1 MTSGVRQIDM
11 VLLDDLFEM
20 GGGYVLD
27 FSDRTMREFFAQ
39 ELNIDIDDPAYAR
52 NGGSKGKRLRTFLTS
67 VDPPTAVRTL
77 RALWD
82 YRQAKQA
89 RRGANDDVP
98 NAEGRLLELIGRLEG
113 GPAAVQT
120 APPPA
125 FKGPQIA
132 EARKALLAIWN
143 LTPQQRGYAFERFLR
158 DTFQLFG
165 LTPRDSFRLRG
176 EQIDGSF
183 DLAGHTYLLEAKW
196 EAKPTPAADLHIFEG
211 KLGEKAAWSRGLFV
225 SYIGFSEDGLHAF
238 GRGKR
243 IICMSGEDFDAM
255 FERQL
260 PIDEVLSRKARRF
273 AETGNP
279 YVRVRDLF

>member
-1 MTSGVRQIDM
+1 MTSGVRPIDM
-11 VLLDDLFEM
+11 ILLDELFEM

-39 ELNIDIDDPAYAR
+39 ELNVDIDDPCYAR
-52 NGGSKGKRLRTFLTS
+52 NGTSKAKRLRTFLTM
-67 VDPPTAVRTL
+67 VDYPTAMRAL

-82 YRQAKQA
+82 YRQAINA
-89 RRGANDDVP
+89 RRGAADSVANG
-98 NAEGRLLELIGRLEG
+98 EGRLLELVARLEG
-113 GPAAVQT
+113 KPAAPEAT
-120 APPPA
+120 PSPA

-132 EARKALLAIWN
+132 EARKALLAIWD
-143 LTPQQRGYAFERFLR
+143 LAPQQRGYAFERFLR

-165 LTPRDSFRLRG
+165 LTPRDRFRLRG

-255 FERQL
+255 FEKQL
-260 PIDEVLSRKARRF
+260 PIDEVLNRKARRF
-273 AETGNP
+273 AETGDP

>member
-1 MTSGVRQIDM
+1 MTSGVRPIDM
-11 VLLDDLFEM
+11 ILLDELFEM

-39 ELNIDIDDPAYAR
+39 ELNVDIDDPRYAR
-52 NGGSKGKRLRTFLTS
+52 NGTSKAKRLRTFLTM

-82 YRQAKQA
+82 YRQAINA
-89 RRGANDDVP
+89 RRGAIDSVANG
-98 NAEGRLLELIGRLEG
+98 EGRLLELIGRLEG
-113 GPAAVQT
+113 KPVASET
-120 APPPA
+120 APSPA
-125 FKGPQIA
+125 FKGPLIA
-132 EARKALLAIWN
+132 QARKALLAIWD
-143 LTPQQRGYAFERFLR
+143 LAPQQRGYAFERFLR

-165 LTPRDSFRLRG
+165 LMPRDSFRLRG

-243 IICMSGEDFDAM
+243 VICMSGEDFDAM
-255 FERQL
+255 FEKQL
-260 PIDEVLSRKARRF
+260 PIDEVLRRKARRF